1 MYSQKNNVLKQLSFP
16 SPQRNVIEAASAGA
30 SASIKLVANILA
42 CLIAFIALLEFVN
55 ATLSWFGD
63 RIGLTPPDY
72 PSLTFQVYICFS
84 SFLPFL
90 PNSVVSY

>member
-1 MYSQKNNVLKQLSFP
+1 MSSEIIQTIILLIR
-16 SPQRNVIEAASAGA
+16 PQRNVIEAASAGA

-63 RIGLTPPDY
+63 RVGLTPPDY
-72 PSLTFQVYICFS
+72 PSLTFQVGFS
-84 SFLPFL
+84 IDSQFKATPITI
-90 PNSVVSY
+90 P